1 MGWDLDRATFD
12 RLVLEHLP
20 ACQRFAVR
28 LTGDVDAAEE
38 VVQEAMVRV
47 ARGWASF
54 RGESKFQTWLFR
66 IAINAWHDRCRG
78 RRAAEEIG
86 EVEDRRGEGP
96 VGEAVGKELGE
107 MVAHAVSTLPPRQR
121 EVVVMVVYEQLSI
134 AEVAGVLGVTE
145 QTVRTNL
152 HFGHERLRQ
161 KLRVYLPEEQRRD
174 RR

>member
-12 RLVLEHLP
+12 RLVLEYLP

-47 ARGWASF
+47 ARGWTSF

-66 IAINAWHDRCRG
+66 IVVNAWYDR
-78 RRAAEEIG
+78 RRRRKGGEEVG
-86 EVEDRRGEGP
+86 DVEDRRAAGP

-107 MVAHAVSTLPPRQR
+107 IVAHAVSTLPPRQR
-121 EVVVMVVYEQLSI
+121 EVVVMVVYEQMRIS
-134 AEVAGVLGVTE
+134 EVAGVLGVTE
-145 QTVRTNL
+145 QTVRTSL
-152 HFGHERLRQ
+152 HLGRERLRQ
-161 KLRVYLPEEQRRD
+161 KLRAYLPEEQRRD
-174 RR
+174 RW